1 MVIKGKNLWVWMLAQ
16 PDGNDR
22 MREIAQAVQEDA
34 AAYLNRQYTA
44 ISVVGG
50 VLTIVLWFAL
60 GTATAIGF
68 LIGAILSGMAGYFGM
83 NIS

>member
-1 MVIKGKNLWVWMLAQ
+1 MLAQ